1 MTEYRYPNE
10 TITLAI
16 TILLIG
22 GVLLLSGVATVCLV
36 PLLVILVV
44 VLGGFAGWQARSC
57 PIQRAG

>member
-16 TILLIG
+16 TIRLIG

-36 PLLVILVV
+36 PLL
-44 VLGGFAGWQARSC
+44 
-57 PIQRAG
+57 